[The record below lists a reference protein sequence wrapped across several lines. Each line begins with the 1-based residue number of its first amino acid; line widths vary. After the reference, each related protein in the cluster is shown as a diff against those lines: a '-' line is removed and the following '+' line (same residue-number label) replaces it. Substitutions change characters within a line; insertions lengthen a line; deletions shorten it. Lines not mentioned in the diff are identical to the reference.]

1 MNMLRASLLVLVW
14 SLASLPVIAPASTPE
29 SDYTVTAS
37 TQTFVLT
44 RGTPL
49 YDAWRAFIDQQNVGR
64 RKLGPV
70 KGPGLPYEVGRI
82 TLTIT
87 SGKVNPAMLP
97 GPPQHPPN
105 MGPPMPLPA
114 NGSEGQT
121 LTMIS
126 QTTTIYQSWI
136 YVFEGR
142 AGGWREFSYRGY
154 ACRRP
159 KEGGELCE
167 P

>member
-1 MNMLRASLLVLVW
+1 MLRSPLLVLFLSV
-14 SLASLPVIAPASTPE
+14 ASLQVIASASASG

-49 YDAWRAFIDQQNVGR
+49 YDAWKAFIDQQNIGR
-64 RKLGPV
+64 RKLGW
-70 KGPGLPYEVGRI
+70 GLGLPYDVGRI

-87 SGKVNPAMLP
+87 SGTVRPAMLP
-97 GPPQHPPN
+97 GPPLDPPN

-126 QTTTIYQSWI
+126 QTTTVYQSWI

-154 ACRRP
+154 ACRRAR
-159 KEGGELCE
+159 ENGELCE

>member
-1 MNMLRASLLVLVW
+1 MLRSLLLVLFLSV
-14 SLASLPVIAPASTPE
+14 ASLQVIASASASG

-49 YDAWRAFIDQQNVGR
+49 YDAWKAFIDQQNVGR
-64 RKLGPV
+64 RKLGW
-70 KGPGLPYEVGRI
+70 GSGLPYDVGRI

-87 SGKVNPAMLP
+87 AGTVRPAMFP
-97 GPPQHPPN
+97 GPPHDPPN

-114 NGSEGQT
+114 SGSEGQT

-154 ACRRP
+154 ACRRAR
-159 KEGGELCE
+159 ENGELCE

>member
-1 MNMLRASLLVLVW
+1 MKMLRPSLLVLILSV
-14 SLASLPVIAPASTPE
+14 APLPVNASASAPE
-29 SDYTVTAS
+29 SDYTVAS
-37 TQTFVLT
+37 SSQTFVLT

-49 YDAWRAFIDQQNVGR
+49 YDAWKAFIDQQNIGR
-64 RKLGPV
+64 RKLGW
-70 KGPGLPYEVGRI
+70 GLGLPYDVGRI
-82 TLTIT
+82 ILTIT
-87 SGKVNPAMLP
+87 SGTVRPAMLP
-97 GPPQHPPN
+97 GPPLDPPN

-126 QTTTIYQSWI
+126 QTTTVYQSWI
-136 YVFEGR
+136 YVFESK

-154 ACRRP
+154 ACRRAR
-159 KEGGELCE
+159 ENGELCE

>member
-1 MNMLRASLLVLVW
+1 MNLLRASSLVLFLSV
-14 SLASLPVIAPASTPE
+14 ATLPVIASAPTPE

-49 YDAWRAFIDQQNVGR
+49 YDAWKAFIDQQNIGR
-64 RKLGPV
+64 RKLGW
-70 KGPGLPYEVGRI
+70 GSGLPYEVGRI

-87 SGKVNPAMLP
+87 SGTVRPAMLP
-97 GPPQHPPN
+97 GPPHDPPN

-136 YVFEGR
+136 YVFEGS

-159 KEGGELCE
+159 REGGELCE

>member
-1 MNMLRASLLVLVW
+1 MLRSSLLVLFFAV
-14 SLASLPVIAPASTPE
+14 ASMPIAASASASR
-29 SDYTVTAS
+29 SDYTVTS
-37 TQTFVLT
+37 YNQTFVLT

-49 YDAWRAFIDQQNVGR
+49 YGEWKAFIDQLNVGR

-70 KGPGLPYEVGRI
+70 NGPGQPYEVGRI
-82 TLTIT
+82 TLTISSGT
-87 SGKVNPAMLP
+87 SQPAMLP
-97 GPPQHPPN
+97 KPWIEPPN

-114 NGSEGQT
+114 NGTEGQT

-126 QTTTIYQSWI
+126 QTTTVYQRWM
-136 YVFEGR
+136 YVFESR
-142 AGGWREFSYRGY
+142 EGGWREFSYSGH

-159 KEGGELCE
+159 KEGGDLCE